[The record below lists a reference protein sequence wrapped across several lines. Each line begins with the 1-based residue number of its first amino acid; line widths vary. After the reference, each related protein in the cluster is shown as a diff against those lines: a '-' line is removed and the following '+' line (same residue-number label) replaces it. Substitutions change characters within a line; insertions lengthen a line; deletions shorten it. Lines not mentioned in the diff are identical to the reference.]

1 MRYGLK
7 WPDYAKQW
15 DAMTIKPGRV
25 AEFNAIAHHLVALK
39 DHYTPIET
47 ATGVPWYM
55 IALIHMRE
63 ASNDFSKAL
72 AQGDPWNRRSTHI
85 PISGPFASFYESA
98 VWALKHDGLNNVHD
112 WRLEKQLYYHEIYN
126 GTGYNDYHNGMPSPY
141 IWGGTSI
148 QRPGK
153 YIRDGVFSSTTWDTQ
168 PGVAPIMRMMAA
180 IDPTIKF
187 TRED

>member
-1 MRYGLK
+1 MESCYRIK
-7 WPDYAKQW
+7 RSDYFQS
-15 DAMTIKPGRV
+15 IC
-25 AEFNAIAHHLVALK
+25 
-39 DHYTPIET
+39 
-47 ATGVPWYM
+47 
-55 IALIHMRE
+55 
-63 ASNDFSKAL
+63 
-72 AQGDPWNRRSTHI
+72 
-85 PISGPFASFYESA
+85 
-98 VWALKHDGLNNVHD
+98 
-112 WRLEKQLYYHEIYN
+112 